1 MIKLM
6 MCRMFLLRVG
16 GDPEKTEMRFLFWNV
31 RGLGKSSRKKQVREF
46 IEKHKLQMVGLQET
60 MKDSFSD
67 KDLLDI
73 AGSRDFTWQ
82 WLPPRGNLEEFSWV
96 FA

>member
-1 MIKLM
+1 
-6 MCRMFLLRVG
+6 
-16 GDPEKTEMRFLFWNV
+16 
-31 RGLGKSSRKKQVREF
+31 
-46 IEKHKLQMVGLQET
+46 MVGLQET

-73 AGSRDFTWQ
+73 VGSRDFTWQ